1 MSFLEIK
8 HVTKRFGNALAV
20 DDLSLDIEQGEFLS
34 LLGPSGC
41 GKTTTLQ
48 MIAGFVDA
56 SAGEIM
62 LAGQTLA
69 GVPAQKRDIGI
80 VFQSYALFPH
90 MTVRENVAFGL
101 LMRKVDKHEIGNR
114 VDKVLALVRLDTLGE
129 RYPKQLSGGQRQ
141 RVALARAIV
150 IDPPLLLLDE
160 PLSNL
165 DAKLREEM
173 QVELRR
179 ICRTAGV
186 TTILV
191 THDQA
196 EALALSDRIAVLRNG
211 RLEQLGT
218 PSEIYRAP
226 ATAFV
231 GNFIGK
237 MNLWDVAPAASRDGQ
252 MVIRA
257 GNIQLGASRVPEHAR
272 GSASLAAGI
281 RPQAIVFTAPGTE
294 RLAGTVATRVYQG
307 DHVLYM
313 VTTPLGNVMVQ
324 AGHGS
329 DALRVDEGQQVFLDW
344 ADEDLCVMRGDAQ

>member
-1 MSFLEIK
+1 MSFLEIN
-8 HVTKRFGNALAV
+8 HVTKRFGSSVAV
-20 DDLSLDIEQGEFLS
+20 DALSLDIEQGEFLS

-48 MIAGFVDA
+48 MIAGFVDPTE
-56 SAGEIM
+56 GDIR
-62 LAGQTLA
+62 LAGQSLA
-69 GVPAQKRDIGI
+69 GVSAQKRDIGI

-101 LMRKVDKHEIGNR
+101 QMRKVNAHDIGKR
-114 VDKVLALVRLDTLGE
+114 VDKVLALVRLDAYGE

-196 EALALSDRIAVLRNG
+196 EALALSDRIAVLRQG

-218 PSEIYRAP
+218 PSDIYRAP

-231 GNFIGK
+231 GSFIGK
-237 MNLWDVAPAASRDGQ
+237 MNLWAVAPEAGSDGQ
-252 MVIRA
+252 MVLPS
-257 GNIQLGASRVPEHAR
+257 GNILLGSSALPAHAK
-272 GSASLAAGI
+272 GTATLAAGI
-281 RPQAIVFTAPGTE
+281 RPQAIAFTAPGTE
-294 RLAGTVATRVYQG
+294 RLGGTVATRVYQG
-307 DHVLYM
+307 DHVLYV

-329 DALRVDEGQQVFLDW
+329 DTAPIDEGQQVFLDW
-344 ADEDLCVMRGDAQ
+344 ADRDLCLMRGDAR

>member
-1 MSFLEIK
+1 MAFLDIK
-8 HVTKRFGNALAV
+8 HVTKRFGESVAV
-20 DDLSLDIEQGEFLS
+20 DDLSLAIDQGEFLS

-48 MIAGFVDA
+48 MIAGFVDP
-56 SAGEIM
+56 SAGDIT
-62 LAGQTLA
+62 LAGQSLA

-101 LMRKVDKHEIGNR
+101 QMRKVNAHDIGRR
-114 VDKVLALVRLDTLGE
+114 VDAVLALVRLDAYGA

-196 EALALSDRIAVLRNG
+196 EALALSDRIAVLRQG

-218 PSEIYRAP
+218 PSDIYRAP

-237 MNLWDVAPAASRDGQ
+237 MNLWDVGRAPTSAGR
-252 MVIRA
+252 MVVRRGDIV
-257 GNIQLGASRVPEHAR
+257 LGATDVPDHVRQGAT
-272 GSASLAAGI
+272 LAAGI
-281 RPQAIVFTAPGTE
+281 RPQAVAFTPPGSE
-294 RLAGTVATRVYQG
+294 RLHGTVSTRVYQG
-307 DHVLYM
+307 DHVLY
-313 VTTPLGNVMVQ
+313 VVATPLGDVTVL

-329 DALRVDEGQQVFLDW
+329 DALRVEEGQSVCLGW
-344 ADEDLCVMRGDAQ
+344 ADDDLCLMRGDAP

>member
-1 MSFLEIK
+1 MSFLHLT
-8 HVTKRFGNALAV
+8 HVTKRFGDAVAV
-20 DDLSLDIEQGEFLS
+20 DDLSLAIEKGEFLS

-48 MIAGFVDA
+48 MIAGFVDP
-56 SAGEIM
+56 SAGEIT
-62 LAGQTLA
+62 LAGQPLA
-69 GVPAQKRDIGI
+69 GLPAQKRDIGI

-101 LMRKVDKHEIGNR
+101 RMRKVNAHDIGKR
-114 VDKVLALVRLDTLGE
+114 VDAVLALVRLGAYGE

-179 ICRTAGV
+179 ICRSAGV
-186 TTILV
+186 TTVLV

-196 EALALSDRIAVLRNG
+196 EALALSDRIAVLRQG

-218 PSEIYRAP
+218 PSDIYRAP

-231 GNFIGK
+231 GSFIGK
-237 MNLWDVAPAASRDGQ
+237 MNLWDVAPTAESGGRMIVSRGDI
-252 MVIRA
+252 V
-257 GNIQLGASRVPEHAR
+257 LGAGLVPEHAR
-272 GSASLAAGI
+272 RDGALAAGV
-281 RPQAIVFTAPGTE
+281 RPQAVAFLPDGEA
-294 RLAGTVATRVYQG
+294 RVRGTVSTRVYQG
-307 DHVLYM
+307 DHVLY
-313 VTTPLGNVMVQ
+313 VVATPLGDITVL

-329 DALRVDEGQQVFLDW
+329 DALRVEEGQSVQLGW
-344 ADEDLCVMRGDAQ
+344 ADDDLCLMRGDAP